1 MKNTLLAS
9 AIALAGVFGFA
20 GAASAQ
26 SINTAEVELELHV
39 PTSCFVGVVDS
50 VISATFGVLAVDGG
64 MHTPPGPVVETSSL
78 AHACNADVPY
88 TIEFSTG
95 QNGITHVASADSIV
109 PVRILQGDSGEV
121 PFGTVANG
129 EEFATVGTGYQE
141 VTSYRVSFNDDGNGT
156 LMPAPTPGDYSNV
169 LTIEQMF

>member
-9 AIALAGVFGFA
+9 AIALLLAAAGS
-20 GAASAQ
+20 ASAQ
-26 SINTAEVELELHV
+26 SINATEVELELHV
-39 PTSCFVGVVDS
+39 PTACFIAVVDP
-50 VISATFGVLAVDGG
+50 VISATYGILEIEDG
-64 MHTPPGPVVETSSL
+64 MVNHPGPVVETSFL
-78 AHACNADVPY
+78 AHGCNADVPY
-88 TIEFSTG
+88 TIEFETSE
-95 QNGITHVASADSIV
+95 NGLTFVSSPDSSV

-169 LTIEQMF
+169 VTINQSH